1 MTNWKNS
8 PSLRGQIFYFL
19 IFHWIF
25 FCTLLMAKISNDII
39 MKVWCVTISYITRTN
54 RGLLD
59 IYLICLSCQG
69 GQSRERVKLCCTVS
83 VTSRSCSKAP
93 AVNPDCSN
101 HLVNIMRA
109 TVCLCDQSLCNGLFA
124 LANYSTSLNS
134 RIFSSTGTKYCSQI
148 VKFLDIILHF

>member
-1 MTNWKNS
+1 M
-8 PSLRGQIFYFL
+8 
-19 IFHWIF
+19 
-25 FCTLLMAKISNDII
+25 MACHIKA
-39 MKVWCVTISYITRTN
+39 
-54 RGLLD
+54 
-59 IYLICLSCQG
+59 
-69 GQSRERVKLCCTVS
+69 

-134 RIFSSTGTKYCSQI
+134 RIFSSTGTLLTNNNNQNNNNNNDNTKENFMPLHDFNEQRIAAMLGTNKGQASSPQTLDKMAII
-148 VKFLDIILHF
+148 VFIIFSFMLIVMPQPPNLLMLI